1 MMDAQSLYTRQAAAF
16 RSEMKQTC
24 AALVGIVQGV
34 LADGELHDREIQFLD
49 EWLTKAESV
58 SLLWPGTVIHA
69 QVKHI
74 LADGLVTPEERAHLI
89 ATLNALIGGALD
101 QLAETPRV
109 TTLAF
114 YEDVVIEH
122 RERLFCFTG
131 DFAFGPRS
139 ICERAVIARGGSV
152 ANVTKKLHYL
162 VIGGLG
168 SAEWKHGSFGTK
180 IEKAMELKQKGLDL
194 KIVPEDAWAMA
205 LGATPVHSIYG

>member
-1 MMDAQSLYTRQAAAF
+1 MDAQSLYTRQAAAF
-16 RSEMKQTC
+16 RNEMKQTC

-34 LADGELHDREIQFLD
+34 LADGELHDREISFLD
-49 EWLTKAESV
+49 DWLSKAEAV

-74 LADGLVTPEERAHLI
+74 LQDGFVTPEERLHLI
-89 ATLNALIGGALD
+89 TTLSALIGGALD
-101 QLAETPRV
+101 QMAEAPKV

-114 YEDVVIEH
+114 DDDIEIEH
-122 RERLFCFTG
+122 QERLFCFTG

-139 ICERAVIARGGSV
+139 ICEKAVIVRGGNV

-180 IEKAMELKQKGLDL
+180 IEKAMELKQKGFDL
-194 KIVPEDAWAMA
+194 KIVPE
-205 LGATPVHSIYG
+205 S